1 MQNEAG
7 EFKLARVSFFESH
20 GLEYKKVLAGAL
32 ALSDATGL
40 SAYEIIE
47 LVSGA
52 LVYKKVVCQ
61 KKA

>member
-1 MQNEAG
+1 ME
-7 EFKLARVSFFESH
+7 EFKTQRDVFFESH
-20 GLEYKKVLAGAL
+20 GLEYRKVLSGAMS
-32 ALSDATGL
+32 LSEATGL
-40 SAYEIIE
+40 SAFDIIE